1 MYYIY
6 NTCSTENL
14 IPDSH
19 LAFFVS
25 YSLRSERFLKA
36 ISAVP
41 SYNNAKTFP
50 KEIIINHYRSKSLN
64 YTTRDGQYLI
74 IVIIVNKISI
84 IFQSYRLP
92 WCVGDHHGNL
102 SCTVGRD
109 RHIMLS
115 A

>member
-1 MYYIY
+1 MHYIY

-50 KEIIINHYRSKSLN
+50 KEIIINHYFSKILN
-64 YTTRDGQYLI
+64 YKTRDG
-74 IVIIVNKISI
+74 
-84 IFQSYRLP
+84 
-92 WCVGDHHGNL
+92 
-102 SCTVGRD
+102 
-109 RHIMLS
+109 
-115 A
+115 